1 MFTCLSLYRHTGKVI
16 KDVINMGSY
25 NYLGLAVKY
34 DESMKTVKEALE
46 KYGVGVAS
54 TRHEMGKYRI
64 FVLPS
69 FRVMVL
75 HIKS

>member
-1 MFTCLSLYRHTGKVI
+1 
-16 KDVINMGSY
+16 MGSY

-69 FRVMVL
+69 FRVTVL